1 MIELNSL
8 NGSDRI
14 LRALQGEIIK
24 EFPYDLLIG
33 VEMGIAYGGGVEALG
48 KLWQGRG
55 IVYGFDTF
63 EGHPKQLGSSST
75 SPESTCMDIHY
86 AKYGTEGLSYDYQ
99 RAELNRQE
107 LYNVRLV
114 KGLVVDGCCW
124 MIKNI
129 HYCLLDLDFL
139 VSMKLGYENV
149 SSKIV
154 LGGYLCLHDVVGH
167 KILPDLHRWYENEVK
182 KDKRW
187 EVVFEG
193 EKEDLAIL
201 GRVK

>member
-1 MIELNSL
+1 MIELNSQ
-8 NGSDRI
+8 NGADKL
-14 LRALQGEIIK
+14 LRALQGEIMK
-24 EFPYDLLIG
+24 EFPKDLLVG

-48 KLWQGRG
+48 KLWKERG

-63 EGHPKQLGSSST
+63 EGHPKQLGSSAEAHET
-75 SPESTCMDIHY
+75 TCMDEHY
-86 AKYGTEGLSYDYQ
+86 SNFGREGLSYDCQ
-99 RAELNRQE
+99 RAELNRQK
-107 LYNVRLV
+107 LYNVRLM
-114 KGLVVDGCCW
+114 KGLITEGCCW
-124 MIKNI
+124 MIERI

-149 SSKIV
+149 RSKIV

-167 KILPDLHRWYENEVK
+167 KILPDLHHWYENEVK